1 MAGFT
6 SSLIIFV
13 MVQLLGDDGWIFNRM
28 RSFLLW
34 NSSVIAYVVLMTV
47 AGWREGF
54 DPAFTMVPGTLRNVL
69 YTLRLLTGF
78 LMLLAS
84 LDWLVDTSAL
94 LRKPVPV
101 SIEIPQEETV

>member
-1 MAGFT
+1 
-6 SSLIIFV
+6 
-13 MVQLLGDDGWIFNRM
+13 LGDDGWIFSRM

-34 NSSVIAYVVLMTV
+34 NLSVIAYIVLMTV

-54 DPAFTMVPGTLRNVL
+54 DPAFTIVPGILRNVL
-69 YTLRLLTGF
+69 YTLRLITGF

-84 LDWLVDTSAL
+84 LDWLVDASAL

-101 SIEIPQEETV
+101 SIEVPQEETV

>member
-1 MAGFT
+1 
-6 SSLIIFV
+6 LIIFV

-34 NSSVIAYVVLMTV
+34 NGSVIAYVVLMTV

-54 DPAFTMVPGTLRNVL
+54 DPAFTIVPGAARNTL
-69 YTLRLLTGF
+69 YTLRLITGF

-84 LDWLVDTSAL
+84 LDWLVDTTAL

-101 SIEIPQEETV
+101 SIEVSQEETV